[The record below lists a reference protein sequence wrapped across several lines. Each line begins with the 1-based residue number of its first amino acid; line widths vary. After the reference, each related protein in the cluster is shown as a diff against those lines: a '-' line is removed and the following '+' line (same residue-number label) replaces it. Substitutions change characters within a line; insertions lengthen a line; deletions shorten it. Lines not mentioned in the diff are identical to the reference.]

1 MKTKKRS
8 VDEIHPDPSNARKHS
23 PRNID
28 AIAASLHRFGQ
39 QKPIVVDSSGVVRAG
54 NGTLEAA
61 KKLGWSE
68 VAVVESDL
76 EGAEMT
82 AFAIADNRTAEL
94 AEWDDEVLAATLQA
108 LDDADVPLADAGFTA
123 EELAEVQKAAGAE
136 EAGEVVE
143 DDVPEAP
150 EEPITKPGDLWLL
163 GRHRL
168 LCGDSTDAANFE
180 RLMQGTRV
188 DLLLTDP
195 PYNIAYTGGSKK
207 RDAIANDSMSDS
219 DFRQFLVSVLQGGF
233 DAMKPGA
240 AFYIWHADSEGFNF
254 RGAIQDVGQ
263 RIRQCLIWAKNNSMF
278 GRSDYHWQHEPCLYG
293 WKDGAAHGWYSDRKQ
308 TTLMH
313 FDRPARSEDH
323 PTMKPVEMIAYQIGN
338 STAPQ
343 GLVLDPF
350 LGSGTTLIAA
360 EQLGR
365 ACYGMELSPAYCDV
379 IVRRWENLTGE
390 KAELA

>member
-1 MKTKKRS
+1 MKTKKIS

-61 KKLGWSE
+61 KKLGWAE

-76 EGAEMT
+76 KGAEMT

-143 DDVPEAP
+143 DEVPEAP
-150 EEPITKPGDLWLL
+150 EEPTTKEGDLWLL
-163 GRHRL
+163 GEHRL
-168 LCGDSTDAANFE
+168 FCGDSTEAASFE
-180 RLMQGTRV
+180 RLMQGARA

-195 PYNIAYTGGSKK
+195 PYNVNYTSSHGDK
-207 RDAIANDSMSDS
+207 IQNDNMQDEQFRAFLSSVFGLVFDS
-219 DFRQFLVSVLQGGF
+219 
-233 DAMKPGA
+233 MKPGA
-240 AFYIWHADSEGFNF
+240 AFYVWHADIEGYNF
-254 RGAIQDVGQ
+254 RGAIRDQGEQV
-263 RIRQCLIWAKNNSMF
+263 RQCLIWAKSSLVM
-278 GRSDYHWQHEPCLYG
+278 GRQDYQWQHEPCLYG
-293 WKDGAAHGWYSDRKQ
+293 WKAGAAHGWYSDRKQ
-308 TTLMH
+308 TTLLS
-313 FDRPARSEDH
+313 FAKPSRNADH
-323 PTMKPVEMIAYQIGN
+323 PTMKPVELMAYQVGN

-350 LGSGTTLIAA
+350 LGSGSTLIAA

-365 ACYGMELSPAYCDV
+365 KCYGLELEPRFCDV